1 MVEGKDSKSQQ
12 ITLEKLLHVK
22 RDERPEREFWDRFE
36 RELHQKQLSALVQA
50 QPWYLR
56 ASRLLVRLAR
66 RSAPLTAAAAAVAAG
81 YFVVG
86 GPGFVAQAPL
96 ADTTNGR
103 YETVRVRPVAA
114 EAETAAVASLPEL
127 VVQLASYRTTE
138 PEIQPAPIR
147 AEARYAMDVMAKND
161 QPARY
166 VTLSSP
172 KTLFAADAPEGTY
185 VVNALSTTR
194 NAFHSSGTGGV
205 VQF

>member
-1 MVEGKDSKSQQ
+1 MVEVKESNSQQ

-50 QPWYLR
+50 QPWYLKVG
-56 ASRLLVRLAR
+56 RLVVQLAR

-81 YFVVG
+81 YFVVN
-86 GPGFVAQAPL
+86 GPSFLTQAPL
-96 ADTTNGR
+96 GEVTNGR
-103 YETVRVRPVAA
+103 YETVRVRPAAA
-114 EAETAAVASLPEL
+114 EVETTAVASLPEL
-127 VVQLASYRTTE
+127 VVQLASYRTTQ
-138 PEIQPAPIR
+138 PEVQPEPIR

-161 QPARY
+161 QPERY

-185 VVNALSTTR
+185 VVNALSSTR

>member
-1 MVEGKDSKSQQ
+1 MVDVKASKSQK

-36 RELHQKQLSALVQA
+36 HELHQKQLSALVQA
-50 QPWYLR
+50 QPWYLK

-81 YFVVG
+81 YFVVS
-86 GPGFVAQAPL
+86 GPNLLTQAPL
-96 ADTTNGR
+96 GDATNGR
-103 YETVRVRPVAA
+103 YETVRVRPAA
-114 EAETAAVASLPEL
+114 VEAETVAVASLPEL
-127 VVQLASYRTTE
+127 VVQLASYRTTQ
-138 PEIQPAPIR
+138 PEVQPEPIR

-161 QPARY
+161 QPERY

-185 VVNALSTTR
+185 VINALSSTR
-194 NAFHSSGTGGV
+194 NAFHSSGIGSV